1 MTSAN
6 NLEMNDQ
13 RWAAVLGRDPRFD
26 QEFVYAVRSTG
37 IYCRPTCPSRRP
49 RREQVA
55 FFGAPQE
62 AEQAGFRACR
72 RCHPNRNG
80 TSAQDVVARVCRYI
94 EENSERRITLEE
106 LSRVSGY
113 SAFHLQRMFTKAL
126 GISPRQYAA
135 GRRLRDLKTRLRE
148 GYNVTAATYE
158 AGYGSSSRIYES
170 SNGQLGMTPA
180 TYGRG
185 GAGMKIR
192 YATAPCP
199 LGRVLVAATERG
211 VCAVQFGDSHRQLQR
226 GLRDEFPAAEI
237 RPAGAD
243 LRDWIREIVNAAA
256 GRQPHPGVPLDLQC
270 TAFQRQVWEALLRIP
285 FGSRRSYQQI
295 AAAIGQ
301 PQASRAV
308 ARACASNP
316 VAVLIP
322 CHRVVRGTGELGG
335 YRWGLGRKQKLLAR
349 EQRAAEEGKTEHS
362 TLSRQQ

>member
-6 NLEMNDQ
+6 NLEISNQ

-26 QEFVYAVRSTG
+26 QQFVYAVRTTG
-37 IYCRPTCPSRRP
+37 IYCRPSCPSRRP
-49 RREQVA
+49 RREQVT

-62 AEQAGFRACR
+62 AEQAGFRACH

-80 TSAQDVVARVCRYI
+80 TSAQDVVARVCRYL
-94 EENSERRITLEE
+94 EERGDRRVTLGE

-113 SAFHLQRMFTKAL
+113 SAFHLQRMFKKAL

-135 GRRLRDLKTRLRE
+135 GHRLQDLKTRLRA

-158 AGYGSSSRIYES
+158 AGYGSSSRIYEAA
-170 SNGQLGMTPA
+170 NGRLGMTPA

-185 GAGMKIR
+185 GAGMNIR
-192 YATAPCP
+192 YATALCP

-211 VCAVQFGDSHRQLQR
+211 VCAVQFGDSDRQLQR
-226 GLRDEFPAAEI
+226 SLQDEFPAAEI
-237 RPAGAD
+237 KPAGAE
-243 LRDWIREIVNAAA
+243 LRGWVREVVQAVS

-285 FGSRRSYQQI
+285 CGSTRSYQQV
-295 AAAIGQ
+295 AADIGQ
-301 PQASRAV
+301 PKAARAV
-308 ARACASNP
+308 ARACATNP

-322 CHRVVRGTGELGG
+322 CHRVVRESGEGGG
-335 YRWGLGRKQKLLAR
+335 YRWGVERKEKLLAK
-349 EQRAAEEGKTEHS
+349 EQDTRN
-362 TLSRQQ
+362 